1 MVTWVGGWREGV
13 VREFGMDMYTLLYL
27 KWITNKH
34 LLYST
39 ENSAQHYVTA
49 WMGGECGGERIH
61 VYPSWVTLLCTWND
75 HNVVNRLHTYMHI
88 YGFSRI
94 KEFLAC
100 FLPLPRVLQMLSI
113 FNEGKQNLACGAQWP
128 LAFAMPSV
136 PFLSCHCLPFI
147 YCSEN
152 FTAQDR
158 IKERLLCNLI
168 L

>member
-1 MVTWVGGWREGV
+1 
-13 VREFGMDMYTLLYL
+13 MDNYFLLITFTDQVL
-27 KWITNKH
+27 SHFKHEVKWKH

-39 ENSAQHYVTA
+39 ENSAPYYVTA
-49 WMGGECGGERIH
+49 WMGAEFGGERIH
-61 VYPSWVTLLCTWND
+61 IYPNWVTLLCTWSD
-75 HNVVNRLHTYMHI
+75 HNIVNQLHTYMYI

-100 FLPLPRVLQMLSI
+100 ILPLPRVLQMLSI
-113 FNEGKQNLACGAQWP
+113 FNKGKRNLACGAQWP

-152 FTAQDR
+152 LTAQDR
-158 IKERLLCNLI
+158 IKERVLCNLM